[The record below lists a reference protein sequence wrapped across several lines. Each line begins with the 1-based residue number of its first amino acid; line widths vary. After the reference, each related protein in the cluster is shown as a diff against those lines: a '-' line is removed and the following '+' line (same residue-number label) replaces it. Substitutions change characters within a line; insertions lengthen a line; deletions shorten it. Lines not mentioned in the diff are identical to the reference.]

1 MKRITAED
9 LYEAVFID
17 DYGSVLDP
25 AITPHVLM
33 PDPKPPEEGQPCQL
47 WLVIK
52 DECGYRPTEMEMAS
66 SREAQE
72 ACDAFNLRMGLS
84 PEQADRIILA
94 SMSGGTA

>member
-1 MKRITAED
+1 MKRITADD
-9 LYEAVFID
+9 LDEAVFID
-17 DYGSVLDP
+17 DDGTVLDP

-33 PDPKPPEEGQPCQL
+33 PDPKPPEDQPCRL

-52 DECGYRPTEMEMAS
+52 GECGYRPTEMEIAN

-72 ACDAFNLRMGLS
+72 ACDAFNLRMGFS
-84 PEQADRIILA
+84 QEEADRIILA

>member
-9 LYEAVFID
+9 LDEALFID
-17 DYGSVLDP
+17 DDGIVLVP

-33 PDPKPPEEGQPCQL
+33 PDPKTREEGEPCQL

-52 DECGYRPTEMEMAS
+52 DECGYRPTELEMAS
-66 SREAQE
+66 GREAQE
-72 ACDAFNLRMGLS
+72 ACDAFNLRMGFS
-84 PEQADRIILA
+84 QEEADRIILA